1 MNGVYVATMYSE
13 NYEWT
18 ATGRTMEEAVNSIV
32 KEWQEGVGWERR
44 DKMTREELN
53 DYYGINCEFLEF
65 GRCQWR

>member
-18 ATGRTMEEAVNSIV
+18 AVGRTMDEAIDAIV

-44 DKMTREELN
+44 DKMTKKELD
-53 DYYGINCEFLEF
+53 DYYGIGCEFFEF
-65 GRCQWR
+65 GKCNWR